1 MVLLGRAHLLLGQ
14 NEEAQDF
21 LTLAVETSQTY
32 APAHLY
38 LGILYLDTGR
48 TEEARAAFLA
58 ALQLDP
64 GGPAGLQA
72 ERLLDRYF
80 P

>member
-1 MVLLGRAHLLLGQ
+1 MALLGRAHLLLGQ
-14 NEEAQDF
+14 NEQAQEF
-21 LTLAVETSQTY
+21 LTLAVETNQTY

-38 LGILYLDTGR
+38 LGILYLDTDR
-48 TEEARAAFLA
+48 RDEAQAAFLA

-64 GGPAGLQA
+64 GGPVGLQA